1 MIALRQWQA
10 ECVELALHHY
20 QQGQSHFLCLAT
32 PGAGK
37 SVMAAEVASRLFEQK
52 AIDFVLCFS
61 PSTAISKGLA
71 HTFKNHLNC
80 RFDGVIGALGA
91 SYTYQSLQYF
101 DDYFWSLLQT
111 HRVLVVLDEIHHC
124 AGLNMT
130 EANAWGEKIIQ
141 HIQSHA
147 RYTPSLTG
155 TPWRS
160 DKAPVSLS
168 SYNIDT
174 TEIECNYVYGLS
186 QAVKDKVCRL
196 PSIVLVD
203 NEMITAKSND
213 SETRHFSSIREYLDE
228 PFGYYQSIITDDT
241 CIRYLIKLGLKK
253 LEAIQEKKPNAA
265 GLVVAASVEH
275 AIRIH
280 TMLSEE
286 FNKKAV
292 LVTYKHDDP
301 SGIIDDFRNSDSDW
315 IVSVGM
321 ISEGTD
327 IPRLQVCCHL
337 SKVKTEL
344 YFRQVLGRI
353 LRMNKGINQDAW
365 LYTFAEPSL
374 VTYASRVAE
383 EIPLNDV
390 IFRELMPN
398 NSPEFPESHNTRT
411 PNYSSVE
418 GPDSLISWGETQL
431 TKTERKVATLS
442 KHSFEEHCHYFDVVG
457 DFRQQI
463 VEVFHFQN
471 P

>member
-1 MIALRQWQA
+1 MTALRQWQT
-10 ECVELALHHY
+10 ECVENALDHY

-61 PSTAISKGLA
+61 PSTAISQGLA
-71 HTFKNHLNC
+71 YTFQNHLNC

-147 RYTPSLTG
+147 RYTLSLTG

-174 TEIECNYVYGLS
+174 TEIECNYIYGLS
-186 QAVKDKVCRL
+186 QAVKDTVCRF
-196 PSIVLVD
+196 PNIVLVD

-213 SETRHFSSIREYLDE
+213 SEPRHFSSIREYLNE
-228 PFGYYQSIITDDT
+228 PFGYYQSIITNNT
-241 CIRYLIKLGLKK
+241 CIRYLITLGLKK
-253 LEAIQEKKPNAA
+253 LDTIQNKKQNAA
-265 GLVVAASVEH
+265 GLVVAASIEH
-275 AIRIH
+275 AIKIH

-301 SGIIDDFRNSDSDW
+301 SGIIHEFRNSDSDW

-353 LRMNKGINQDAW
+353 LRINQGVNQEAW

-374 VTYASRVAE
+374 VTYANRVAE

-390 IFRELMPN
+390 VFQEHMPN
-398 NSPEFPESHNTRT
+398 NNPELPETHNTQT
-411 PNYSSVE
+411 SNDSNTE
-418 GPDSLISWGETQL
+418 GSGIQISWGGSQP
-431 TKTERKVATLS
+431 TKTEKKVATLTNYNS
-442 KHSFEEHCHYFDVVG
+442 EEQYHYFDVVG
-457 DFRQQI
+457 AFRQQI
-463 VEVFHFQN
+463 VDVFSFQN

>member
-1 MIALRQWQA
+1 MIALRQWQS

-20 QQGQSHFLCLAT
+20 QKGQSHFLCLAT

-61 PSTAISKGLA
+61 PSTAISQGLA
-71 HTFKNHLNC
+71 YTFKNHLNC

-91 SYTYQSLQYF
+91 SYTYQGLQYF

-130 EANAWGEKIIQ
+130 EANAWGEKVIQ

-147 RYTPSLTG
+147 RYTLSLTG

-168 SYNIDT
+168 SYNINT
-174 TEIECNYVYGLS
+174 AEIECNYVYGLS

-253 LEAIQEKKPNAA
+253 LDAIQEKKPNAA

-280 TMLSEE
+280 SMLSEE

-292 LVTYKHDDP
+292 LVTYKHDAP
-301 SGIIDDFRNSDSDW
+301 SGIIDDFRSSDSDW

-344 YFRQVLGRI
+344 YFRQILGRI
-353 LRMNKGINQDAW
+353 LRINKGINQEAW
-365 LYTFAEPSL
+365 LYTFAEPNL
-374 VTYASRVAE
+374 VTYANRVAE

-390 IFRELMPN
+390 VFQEHMPHN
-398 NSPEFPESHNTRT
+398 NAAFSEIHNTRI
-411 PNYSSVE
+411 PNYSSIKSS
-418 GPDSLISWGETQL
+418 GTQISWGETQL
-431 TKTERKVATLS
+431 TKTEQKAATLS
-442 KHSFEEHCHYFDVVG
+442 NHNSEEQCHYFDVVG

-463 VEVFHFQN
+463 VDVFRFQN

>member
-1 MIALRQWQA
+1 MTALRQWQA

-20 QQGQSHFLCLAT
+20 QLGQSHFLCLAT

-61 PSTAISKGLA
+61 PSTAISQGLA
-71 HTFKNHLNC
+71 CTFKNHLNC
-80 RFDGVIGALGA
+80 RFDGAIGALGA
-91 SYTYQSLQYF
+91 SYTYQGLQYF

-141 HIQSHA
+141 YIQSHA
-147 RYTPSLTG
+147 QYTLSLTG

-168 SYNIDT
+168 SYDIDT

-196 PSIVLVD
+196 PCIVLVD

-213 SETRHFSSIREYLDE
+213 SETRHFSSIREYLNE

-241 CIRYLIKLGLKK
+241 CIRYLIILGLKK
-253 LEAIQEKKPNAA
+253 LEAIQDKKPNAA
-265 GLVVAASVEH
+265 GLVVAASIEH

-280 TMLSEE
+280 SMLSKE
-286 FNKKAV
+286 FNKKAI
-292 LVTYKHDDP
+292 LVTYKHNDP

-337 SKVKTEL
+337 SKVTTEL

-353 LRMNKGINQDAW
+353 LRMNKGINQEAW
-365 LYTFAEPSL
+365 LYTFAEPNL
-374 VTYASRVAE
+374 VNYANRVAKE
-383 EIPLNDV
+383 VPLNDV
-390 IFRELMPN
+390 IFQEHMPN
-398 NSPEFPESHNTRT
+398 NNSELPENRNSRT
-411 PNYSSVE
+411 PNDPSVE
-418 GPDSLISWGETQL
+418 APDNQISWGETQL
-431 TKTERKVATLS
+431 TKTEQNVATLTNHYS
-442 KHSFEEHCHYFDVVG
+442 EEQSHYFDVVG
-457 DFRQQI
+457 DFRQQ
-463 VEVFHFQN
+463 VVDVFRFQN

>member
-1 MIALRQWQA
+1 MTALRQWQA

-20 QQGQSHFLCLAT
+20 QLGQSHFLCLAT

-61 PSTAISKGLA
+61 PSTAISQGLA
-71 HTFKNHLNC
+71 CTFKNHLNC
-80 RFDGVIGALGA
+80 RFDGAIGALGA
-91 SYTYQSLQYF
+91 SYTYQGLQYF

-111 HRVLVVLDEIHHC
+111 HRVLVILDEIHHC

-141 HIQSHA
+141 YIQSHA
-147 RYTPSLTG
+147 QYTLSLTG

-168 SYNIDT
+168 HYNIDT
-174 TEIECNYVYGLS
+174 NEIECNYVYGLS

-228 PFGYYQSIITDDT
+228 PFVRYQSIITDDT
-241 CIRYLIKLGLKK
+241 CMKYLLNSGIAK
-253 LEAIQEKKPNAA
+253 LESIQEHKPNAA
-265 GLVVAASVEH
+265 GLAVASSIEH
-275 AIRIH
+275 ATRIH
-280 TMLSEE
+280 AILSNE
-286 FNKKAV
+286 FKKKAV
-292 LVTYKHDDP
+292 IVTYKHDDP
-301 SGIIDDFRNSDSDW
+301 SGIIDDFRNNNIDW

-353 LRMNKGINQDAW
+353 LRVNQGQNQEAW
-365 LYTFAEPSL
+365 LYTFAEPNL
-374 VTYASRVAE
+374 VKYAHRIAE
-383 EIPLNDV
+383 EIPEHNVVLREHMPSTTPTLPEKHDPQPSSD
-390 IFRELMPN
+390 FRAQ
-398 NSPEFPESHNTRT
+398 ESLEMGACDISRTTQKEQKVTRLTSQHN
-411 PNYSSVE
+411 
-418 GPDSLISWGETQL
+418 ET
-431 TKTERKVATLS
+431 
-442 KHSFEEHCHYFDVVG
+442 HNHYFDIVG
-457 DFRQQI
+457 DFRQQ
-463 VEVFHFQN
+463 VLDVFRVNH
-471 P
+471 